1 MYKHFFKRFIDIILS
16 FLGIIVLAIPMLIIS
31 LIIVITD
38 PGPIWFKQKR
48 VGMKK
53 KGEITYFSLLKFRS
67 MKMSTPH
74 DVPTHMLENPQQ
86 YITSVGA
93 ILRKTSGDELLQLF
107 NILSGKMSVIGP
119 RPALWNYLNRLVLAT
134 EKS

>member
-119 RPALWNYLNRLVLAT
+119 RPALWNHPNRLILAT